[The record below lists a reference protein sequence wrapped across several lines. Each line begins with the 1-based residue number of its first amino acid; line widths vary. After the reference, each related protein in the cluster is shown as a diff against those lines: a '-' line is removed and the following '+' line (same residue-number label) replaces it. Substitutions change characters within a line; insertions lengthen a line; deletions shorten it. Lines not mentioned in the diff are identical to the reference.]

1 MMGLDEKLLFYKRP
15 KRTYPLN
22 RKKINANE
30 ELEAAWYAW
39 MRPRAYAALYA

>member
-22 RKKINANE
+22 RKKTNAND
-30 ELEAAWYAW
+30 LRLAIEASQA
-39 MRPRAYAALYA
+39 RAYAVLTA